1 MNVPRLMIAAQSSGS
16 GKTTVTCG
24 ILQALVNR
32 GMKVSS
38 FKCGPD
44 YIDPMFHRKV
54 IGADSANID
63 TYFCDDNL
71 LKYLFSKNS
80 EGSDIAVIEGVM
92 GFYDG
97 SCLDSSKDS
106 SCDISLKLNAPAI
119 LIVDSF
125 GSSYSNIAVLKGFL
139 ELEKNS
145 IKGVIFNRM
154 SGKVFESV
162 KHHVEEMGIIPVG
175 YIPNMKDI
183 RLESRHLGLVM
194 PDEISGIKEML
205 NELAERFEK
214 TLDIDALIRLA
225 GTAAEIKFDAPKMPE
240 NRYNVRI
247 AVADDEAFCFMYHD
261 NLALLESMGAEIVK
275 FSPIHD
281 KTVPK
286 ADALILYGGYPEN
299 YAEVLSE
306 NHSMID
312 SIGKNLS
319 DGMPCLAECGGFMY
333 LHERMEG
340 ADGRMYGMCG
350 IIKGETKRTQGL
362 VRFGYVELHSPH
374 VKGAIK
380 AHEFH
385 HWDSDSNGD
394 DWTATDVDGNSYK
407 CIHDDGQITAGFPHL
422 YYYSNPAFAESFL
435 KKASEYGKN
444 ACPTFAD
451 RTGKV

>member
-44 YIDPMFHRKV
+44 YIDPMFHKKV
-54 IGADSANID
+54 IGTDSANID

-71 LKYLFSKNS
+71 LKYLFLKNA

-97 SCLDSSKDS
+97 SLLDSSKDS
-106 SCDISLKLNAPAI
+106 SCDISLKLNAPVI
-119 LIVDSF
+119 LIVDSY
-125 GSSYSNIAVLKGFL
+125 GSSYSNIAVLRGFTDL
-139 ELEKNS
+139 ERNN

-154 SGKVFESV
+154 SGKVFKSIR
-162 KHHVEEMGIIPVG
+162 HRVEEMGIIPIG
-175 YIPNMKDI
+175 YIPNMSDI
-183 RLESRHLGLVM
+183 KLESRHLGLVM

-205 NELAERFEK
+205 NELSERFEE
-214 TLDIDALIRLA
+214 TLDIDSIIKLA
-225 GTAAEIKFDAPKMPE
+225 GTAEAIESDIPQMPE
-240 NRYNVRI
+240 NRYDVRI

-261 NLALLESMGAEIVK
+261 NLRLLESMGAEIVK

-281 KTVPK
+281 ENVPE
-286 ADALILYGGYPEN
+286 ADALILCGGYPEN
-299 YAEVLSE
+299 YAGELSD

-312 SIGKNLS
+312 TIRKNLS

-333 LHERMEG
+333 LHEKMEG
-340 ADGRMYGMCG
+340 TDGRMYSMCG
-350 IIKGETKRTQGL
+350 IIKGVTRKTREL
-362 VRFGYVELHSPH
+362 VRFGYVELQPPDFEGS
-374 VKGAIK
+374 IR

-385 HWDSDSNGD
+385 HWDSDDNGN
-394 DWTATDVDGNSYK
+394 DWTATDVNGNSYG

-422 YYYSNPAFAESFL
+422 YYYSNPGFIDTFL
-435 KKASEYGKN
+435 RKVSAYGKS
-444 ACPTFAD
+444 
-451 RTGKV
+451 RK